1 MEALYREVEGVLE
14 TQSGYIGGDVPNA
27 TYEMVCS
34 GTTGHAEA
42 VHIRFDPKQVSY
54 EQLLQL
60 FWDNHNPFQ
69 ANGQGVNIGD
79 QYRSAIFVHNEDQ
92 RKLAEASL
100 AAMQK
105 TSDRVVATAI
115 EEASEFIRA
124 EEYHQQ
130 YYEKQGVLG
139 RIFR

>member
-27 TYEMVCS
+27 TYQMVCS

-54 EQLLQL
+54 ETLLNM
-60 FWDNHNPFQ
+60 FWANHDPFQ
-69 ANGQGVNIGD
+69 SNGQGVNIGD
-79 QYRSAIFVHNEDQ
+79 QYRSAIFVHSEEQ
-92 RKLAEASL
+92 RKMAESAREAL
-100 AAMQK
+100 QK
-105 TSDRVVATAI
+105 TSDRPVATAI
-115 EEASEFIRA
+115 EDAGDFIRA